1 MQRDGVRVCCE
12 MPIAPRLCSE
22 RMTVELRHLRYF
34 LAIADEG
41 NITRAA
47 QRVHISQPALSRTL
61 AQLERSLAIRLV
73 DRSTHHLTLTEAGTA
88 FAVSARDAVGRVD
101 EAIASVSATVPPI
114 RFGHNW
120 SSATHAAAIMRSW
133 KAEFPQR
140 QLRSQRN
147 NERIGGLLDGHA
159 DVALVRGP
167 VTDRSFRSVVI
178 DNEPRMAVVPIGHR
192 LAGVAAV
199 SLADLTDE
207 TLVVSSVTGTTTLDL
222 WPEPPRP
229 TIGADL
235 ETIDDWLI
243 AIAAGVGVGVTPAST
258 AMLHPHPD
266 VRFVPIHDAPTVPL
280 VLVWPRHNPHPHI
293 KAFVAN
299 AQHALARAGRTAS

>member
-1 MQRDGVRVCCE
+1 MQRDGGWACCE
-12 MPIAPRLCSE
+12 MPIASRLCSE
-22 RMTVELRHLRYF
+22 RITVELRHLRCF

-61 AQLERSLAIRLV
+61 AQLERSLAVRLV
-73 DRSTHHLTLTEAGTA
+73 DRSTHHLTLTEAGTE

-140 QLRSQRN
+140 QLHSQRN
-147 NERIGGLLDGHA
+147 NGRIGGLLDGHV
-159 DVALVRGP
+159 DVALVRGL
-167 VTDRSFRSVVI
+167 VTDRSFRSVVV
-178 DNEPRMAVVPIGHR
+178 DNEPRLAVVPIGHR
-192 LAGVAAV
+192 LAGEAAV

-222 WPEPPRP
+222 WPDPPRP

-266 VRFVPIHDAPTVPL
+266 GRFVPIRDAPTVPL
-280 VLVWPRHNPHPHI
+280 VLVWPRHNPHPHT
-293 KAFVAN
+293 KALVAN
-299 AQHALARAGRTAS
+299 AQHVLARAGRAAS